1 MTSPD
6 VTAFRWN
13 PARERAAEL
22 LAQDKQSDETIASEV
37 GVTRRQLARW
47 KLIPA
52 FRERVESRAAE
63 ALAELRAKGLLER
76 VNRLEALRDVAD
88 RIHRV
93 MSERGESELMAEV
106 AGGRTGLLVAKPVLV
121 RVYEADEAMGDV
133 LIPVKQSRIAYEYA
147 VDTGTL
153 RELRET
159 MKQAAQELGEW
170 SEKHEVGGKG
180 GGPIGLRHT
189 VGPDQPDDFD
199 FGAFA
204 AGFVAVA
211 SGAGAPGGAALAG
224 AGDPEPLDTA
234 HALHEAG
241 DLPDGADA

>member
-1 MTSPD
+1 MSQK
-6 VTAFRWN
+6 VAVFRWS
-13 PARERAAEL
+13 PAREKAAEL
-22 LAQDKQSDETIASEV
+22 LAQDELSDEAIASQV
-37 GVTRRQLARW
+37 GVSRRQVVRW
-47 KLIPA
+47 KAEPA
-52 FRERVESRAAE
+52 FAARVRELAESS
-63 ALAELRAKGLLER
+63 LAELRAKGLLER

-147 VDTGTL
+147 VDTATL

-180 GGPIGLRHT
+180 GGPIGVQHSGKVETGDRFDFDGFADAFVAALSGRPGGPGEAEDPALRH
-189 VGPDQPDDFD
+189 GESLDSADAD
-199 FGAFA
+199 AE
-204 AGFVAVA
+204 AG
-211 SGAGAPGGAALAG
+211 SLAG
-224 AGDPEPLDTA
+224 DAGP
-234 HALHEAG
+234 
-241 DLPDGADA
+241 